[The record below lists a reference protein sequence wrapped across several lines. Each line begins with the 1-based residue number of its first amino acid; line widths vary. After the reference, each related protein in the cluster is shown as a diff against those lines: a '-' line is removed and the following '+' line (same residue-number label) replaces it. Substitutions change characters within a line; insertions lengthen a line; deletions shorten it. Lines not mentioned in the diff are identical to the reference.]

1 VFDFRYHALS
11 LAAVLLALAV
21 GVVIGVAIGDSNLV
35 SSAKSGIVHDLSS
48 EVSGAQHQAEQLR
61 TQLTQEE
68 AFANDLYPIAVHG
81 LLAGH
86 NVGLV
91 FLGAPSNG
99 VNGYVRQAVTQAG
112 GDLATVVAVREPLD
126 LGGIAHLAEG
136 TRFAGI
142 TSTGETPTGTATTG
156 TAGEGA
162 GAGEG
167 SSASEGSS
175 SGEGPSGGEGARRTA
190 AAGELLEDFG
200 AIVGKQLVSGGAQVD
215 RELISR
221 VRPRLLSA
229 FDGQLGP
236 LDALVVLRNDPSTMT
251 PEQAKA
257 ASQLET
263 GLLGG
268 VAKVGIPVVGVELSS
283 TEPSQIS
290 WYQGKDLASVDDLD
304 TTAGQAALVYALGGS
319 RGAYGTKPTADS
331 LLPNVVG
338 ATTTP

>member
-61 TQLTQEE
+61 SQLHGEE

-81 LLAGH
+81 LLSAK

-91 FLGAPSNG
+91 FLGPPSNG
-99 VNGYVRQAVTQAG
+99 VNGYVREAVTQAG
-112 GDLATVVAVREPLD
+112 GDLATVIAVREPID
-126 LGGIAHLAEG
+126 LAGIARLAEG
-136 TRFAGI
+136 TRFAALAP
-142 TSTGETPTGTATTG
+142 TPAEAEAAEAAE
-156 TAGEGA
+156 AGEGTSSTGT
-162 GAGEG
+162 GAGTT
-167 SSASEGSS
+167 
-175 SGEGPSGGEGARRTA
+175 GGEVTRSA
-190 AAGELLEDFG
+190 ASGELLEDFG
-200 AIVGKQLVSGGAQVD
+200 TIIGKQLVSGGAQVD

-229 FDGQLGP
+229 FDGQLGR
-236 LDALVVLRNDPSTMT
+236 LDALVVMRGDPTTLT

-257 ASQLET
+257 SAQFET
-263 GLLGG
+263 GLLDG
-268 VAKVGIPVVGVELSS
+268 VGKVGIPVVGVELSG
-283 TEPSQIS
+283 TEPSQIP

-304 TTAGQAALVYALGGS
+304 MTAGQAALVYALTGS
-319 RGAYGTKPTADS
+319 HGAYGTKSTADS

-338 ATTTP
+338 TTTSTP

>member
-1 VFDFRYHALS
+1 MFDFRYHALS

-48 EVSGAQHQAEQLR
+48 EVSSAQQQGERLR
-61 TQLTQEE
+61 SQLTNEE

-81 LLAGH
+81 LLSGKS
-86 NVGLV
+86 VGLV

-99 VNGYVRQAVTQAG
+99 VNGFVREAVTEAG
-112 GDLATVVAVREPLD
+112 GDLATVVAVRDPLD
-126 LGGIAHLAEG
+126 LAGIARLAEG

-142 TSTGETPTGTATTG
+142 AAAPAETAEAPEPTRTGTA
-156 TAGEGA
+156 
-162 GAGEG
+162 
-167 SSASEGSS
+167 
-175 SGEGPSGGEGARRTA
+175 SGEAAPRSA
-190 AAGELLEDFG
+190 AAGELLEGFG
-200 AIVGKQLVSGGAQVD
+200 AIVGKQLVSGGANVD

-229 FDGQLGP
+229 FDGQLGR
-236 LDALVVLRNDPSTMT
+236 LDALVLMRDDPATPM

-257 ASQLET
+257 SSQFET
-263 GLLGG
+263 GLLDG
-268 VAKVGIPVVGVELSS
+268 VGKVGIPVVGVELSG
-283 TEPSQIS
+283 TEPSQIP

-304 TTAGQAALVYALGGS
+304 ATAGQAALVYALTGS
-319 RGAYGTKPTADS
+319 HGAYGTKSTADS
-331 LLPNVVG
+331 LLPNAVG

>member
-21 GVVIGVAIGDSNLV
+21 GVVVGVAIGDSNLV

-61 TQLTQEE
+61 TQLQGEE

-81 LLAGH
+81 LLSTR

-99 VNGYVRQAVTQAG
+99 VNSYVREAVTQAG
-112 GDLATVVAVREPLD
+112 GDLATVIAVREPLD
-126 LGGIAHLAEG
+126 LAGIGRLAAG

-142 TSTGETPTGTATTG
+142 APTPAEVEAAEAAEAGEGTTSTGTGTTG
-156 TAGEGA
+156 TT
-162 GAGEG
+162 
-167 SSASEGSS
+167 
-175 SGEGPSGGEGARRTA
+175 GGEVARSA
-190 AAGELLEDFG
+190 ASGELLEDF
-200 AIVGKQLVSGGAQVD
+200 ARIVGKQLVSGGAQVD

-229 FDGQLGP
+229 FDGQLGR
-236 LDALVVLRNDPSTMT
+236 LDALVVMRGDPSTLT

-257 ASQLET
+257 SSQFET
-263 GLLGG
+263 GLLDG
-268 VAKVGIPVVGVELSS
+268 VGKVGIPVVGVELSG
-283 TEPSQIS
+283 TEPSQIP

-304 TTAGQAALVYALGGS
+304 TTAGQAALVYALTGS
-319 RGAYGTKPTADS
+319 HGAYGTKSTADS

-338 ATTTP
+338 TSTSAP

>member
-1 VFDFRYHALS
+1 MFDFRYHALS

-61 TQLTQEE
+61 SQLSSEE

-81 LLAGH
+81 MLSAKH
-86 NVGLV
+86 VGLV

-99 VNGYVRQAVTQAG
+99 VNGYVREAVTQAG
-112 GDLATVVAVREPLD
+112 GDLATVVAVRAPLD
-126 LGGIAHLAEG
+126 LAGIARLAEG
-136 TRFAGI
+136 TRFAALTPPPEAGEAGEVGEGT
-142 TSTGETPTGTATTG
+142 TSTGTGTTG
-156 TAGEGA
+156 TTGTTGEGA
-162 GAGEG
+162 PR
-167 SSASEGSS
+167 S
-175 SGEGPSGGEGARRTA
+175 A

-200 AIVGKQLVSGGAQVD
+200 TIVGKQLVSGGAQVD

-229 FDGQLGP
+229 FDGQLGQ
-236 LDALVVLRNDPSTMT
+236 LDALVVMRNDPTTLT

-257 ASQLET
+257 SSQFET

-268 VAKVGIPVVGVELSS
+268 VGKVGIPIVGVELSG
-283 TEPSQIS
+283 TEPSQIP

-304 TTAGQAALVYALGGS
+304 TTAGQAALAYALAGS
-319 RGAYGTKPTADS
+319 HGAYGTKSTADS

-338 ATTTP
+338 ATTTTP